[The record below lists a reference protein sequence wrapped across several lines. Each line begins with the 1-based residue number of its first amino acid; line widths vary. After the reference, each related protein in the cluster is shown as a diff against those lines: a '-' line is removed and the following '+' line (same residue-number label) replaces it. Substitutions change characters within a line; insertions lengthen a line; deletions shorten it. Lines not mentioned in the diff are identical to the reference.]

1 MGRARLASLPAA
13 CGGQGGVRRLRGA
26 QVAEGA
32 DNNEEIDTEIFEFTG
47 SYAESRRAAP
57 PVDHASLAFSP
68 WQYPAAE

>member
-1 MGRARLASLPAA
+1 M
-13 CGGQGGVRRLRGA
+13 RRLRGA